1 MDELQTLSWEPS
13 GQSVLLGDL
22 VQIST
27 SKFFKDNKIAWARSL
42 WIIYKCLLHQI
53 AREIMLL
60 LANNVGD
67 KTSQKVRTEKILK
80 AFARYM

>member
-1 MDELQTLSWEPS
+1 
-13 GQSVLLGDL
+13 
-22 VQIST
+22 
-27 SKFFKDNKIAWARSL
+27 
-42 WIIYKCLLHQI
+42 
-53 AREIMLL
+53 MLL